1 MYIHECAAVFSFKTK
16 IDGKTNLEGVIQLTE
31 YTYDVVVIGSG
42 ASGTTVAFETRSR
55 GLSVAIVEERSW
67 GGTCVLRGC
76 DPKKVLIGAA
86 EATNFSK
93 RLRGKGI
100 KQAATISWTEL
111 MAFKE
116 TFVEDVP
123 EQRLRSFQDSGI
135 ETFFGKAAFQSN
147 NTLQVGEDILKAKN
161 IVLATGAAPNKMK
174 IPGNEYI
181 QTSDDF
187 LSLQE
192 LPDSITFIGG
202 GYISFEFAS
211 IALAAGKEVHIIHH
225 NSKPLK
231 KFDPDFVAA
240 LVSLMKEEGVHFHF
254 DTDISKVEKKA
265 DTLEISGPNSFS
277 LRTDVIIG
285 ATGRAPNIAHL
296 NLENAQIEYTRKGI
310 SVNKNLQ
317 TVNNPHI
324 YACGD
329 VAASKGAALTP
340 VVSMEAAIVAE
351 NILGKQVAID
361 YPAIPS
367 VVFTSPKLSSIGI
380 SIAEA
385 QEQPDK
391 YEIKSHDTTEWY
403 TYKRTNESLAL
414 AKIITDKNTQQV
426 KGAHFLSEEA
436 DYMIN
441 YMALLMKANLTLTDL
456 QSVLF
461 AYPSPA
467 SDLTALN

>member
-1 MYIHECAAVFSFKTK
+1 MAKF
-16 IDGKTNLEGVIQLTE
+16 
-31 YTYDVVVIGSG
+31 TYDLVVIGSG
-42 ASGTTVAFETRSR
+42 ASGTTVAFEAQAA
-55 GLSVAIVEERSW
+55 GLKVAIIEERSW

-76 DPKKVLIGAA
+76 DPKKVLVGAA
-86 EATNFSK
+86 EARKLST

-100 KQAATISWTEL
+100 KQAATISWTDL

-123 EQRLRSFQDSGI
+123 ESRLESFRKAGI
-135 ETFFGKAAFQSN
+135 ETFFGPASFHDATTIQVADDLLQAAKIVIATGATPS
-147 NTLQVGEDILKAKN
+147 TLQVEGQSF
-161 IVLATGAAPNKMK
+161 
-174 IPGNEYI
+174 I

-192 LPDSITFIGG
+192 LPDSIVFIGG

-211 IALAAGKEVHIIHH
+211 IAQAAGSEVHIIHH
-225 NSKPLK
+225 NSEPLK

-240 LVSLMKEEGVHFHF
+240 LVANMKEEGIHFHF
-254 DTDISKVEKKA
+254 DTDITKITKKGEK
-265 DTLEISGPNSFS
+265 LQIQGENGFS
-277 LRTDVIIG
+277 LNTDFIIG
-285 ATGRAPNIAHL
+285 ATGRKPNIDHL
-296 NLENAQIEYTRKGI
+296 ALEKANIDYTKKGI
-310 SVNKNLQ
+310 VVNEKLQ
-317 TVNNPHI
+317 TTNHSHI

-329 VAASKGAALTP
+329 VAATKGAPLTP
-340 VVSMEAAIVAE
+340 VVSMEAAFVAKI
-351 NILGKQVAID
+351 ILGDDEKIN

-380 SIAEA
+380 SAEEA
-385 QEQPDK
+385 KANPDK
-391 YEIKSHDTTEWY
+391 YQIKNHDTTNWY
-403 TYKRTNESLAL
+403 TYKRTNEQMAL
-414 AKIITDKNTQQV
+414 AKIIEDRKTGQI

-441 YMALLMKANLTLTDL
+441 YIALLIKANLTLADL
-456 QSVLF
+456 QSVIF

>member
-1 MYIHECAAVFSFKTK
+1 MAKF
-16 IDGKTNLEGVIQLTE
+16 
-31 YTYDVVVIGSG
+31 TYDLVVIGSG
-42 ASGTTVAFETRSR
+42 ASGTTVAFEAQAA
-55 GLSVAIVEERSW
+55 GLKVAIIEERSW

-76 DPKKVLIGAA
+76 DPKKVLVGAA
-86 EATNFSK
+86 EARRLST

-100 KQAATISWTEL
+100 KQAATISWTDL

-123 EQRLRSFQDSGI
+123 ESRLESFREAGIDTFFGPASFQDATTI
-135 ETFFGKAAFQSN
+135 QVADDLLQAAKIVIATGATPS
-147 NTLQVGEDILKAKN
+147 TLQVEGQSF
-161 IVLATGAAPNKMK
+161 
-174 IPGNEYI
+174 I

-192 LPDSITFIGG
+192 LPDSIVFIGG

-211 IALAAGKEVHIIHH
+211 IAQAAGSEVHIIHH
-225 NSKPLK
+225 NSEPLK

-240 LVSLMKEEGVHFHF
+240 LVANMKEEGIHFHF
-254 DTDISKVEKKA
+254 DTDITKITKKGEK
-265 DTLEISGPNSFS
+265 LQIQGENGFS
-277 LRTDVIIG
+277 LNTDFIIG
-285 ATGRAPNIAHL
+285 ATGRKPNIDHL
-296 NLENAQIEYTRKGI
+296 ALEKANIDYTKKGI
-310 SVNKNLQ
+310 VVNEKLQ
-317 TVNNPHI
+317 TTNHSHI

-329 VAASKGAALTP
+329 VAATKGAPLTP
-340 VVSMEAAIVAE
+340 VVSMEAAFVAKI
-351 NILGKQVAID
+351 ILGDDEKIN

-380 SIAEA
+380 SAEEA
-385 QEQPDK
+385 KANPDK
-391 YEIKSHDTTEWY
+391 YQIKNHDTTNWY
-403 TYKRTNESLAL
+403 TYKRTNEQMAL
-414 AKIITDKNTQQV
+414 AKIIEDRKTGQI

-441 YMALLMKANLTLTDL
+441 YIALLIKANLTLADL
-456 QSVLF
+456 QSVIF

>member
-1 MYIHECAAVFSFKTK
+1 MAKF
-16 IDGKTNLEGVIQLTE
+16 
-31 YTYDVVVIGSG
+31 TYDLVVIGSG
-42 ASGTTVAFETRSR
+42 ASGTTVAFEAQAA
-55 GLSVAIVEERSW
+55 GLKVAIIEERSW

-76 DPKKVLIGAA
+76 DPKKVLVGAA
-86 EATNFSK
+86 EARKLST

-100 KQAATISWTEL
+100 KQAATISWTDL

-123 EQRLRSFQDSGI
+123 ESRLESFREAGI
-135 ETFFGKAAFQSN
+135 ETFFGPASFQDATTIQVADDLLQAAKIVIATGATPS
-147 NTLQVGEDILKAKN
+147 TLQVEGQSF
-161 IVLATGAAPNKMK
+161 
-174 IPGNEYI
+174 I

-192 LPDSITFIGG
+192 LPDSIVFIGG

-211 IALAAGKEVHIIHH
+211 IAQAAGSEVHIIHH
-225 NSKPLK
+225 NSEPLK

-240 LVSLMKEEGVHFHF
+240 LVANMKEEGIHFHF
-254 DTDISKVEKKA
+254 DTDITKITKKGEK
-265 DTLEISGPNSFS
+265 LQIQGENGFS
-277 LRTDVIIG
+277 LNTDFIIG
-285 ATGRAPNIAHL
+285 ATGRKPNIDHL
-296 NLENAQIEYTRKGI
+296 ALEKANIDYTKKGI
-310 SVNKNLQ
+310 VVNEKLQ
-317 TVNNPHI
+317 TTNHSHI

-329 VAASKGAALTP
+329 VAATKGAPLTP
-340 VVSMEAAIVAE
+340 VVSMEAAFVAKI
-351 NILGKQVAID
+351 ILGDDEKIN

-380 SIAEA
+380 SAEEA
-385 QEQPDK
+385 KANPDK
-391 YEIKSHDTTEWY
+391 YQIKNHDTTNWY
-403 TYKRTNESLAL
+403 TYKRTNEQIAL
-414 AKIITDKNTQQV
+414 AKIIEDRKTGQI

-441 YMALLMKANLTLTDL
+441 YIALLIKANLTLADL
-456 QSVLF
+456 QSVIF